1 MMKVAEFLSKI
12 PRQIIYLVIALAIII
27 PLIVPIGMPINV
39 MPQTKKLFD
48 AIETLPADAKPVL
61 VSCDF
66 DPQSM
71 PELYPMLEA
80 LLNHLF
86 AKNIKVLVMAL
97 WPQGA
102 GMADLALSTIPKV
115 YNKEYG
121 KDYVFLGYKAGAAA
135 VVLGIGDKL
144 KNVFP
149 ADYYNT
155 NLDSLPLTA
164 GISNYDD
171 ISLVISLS
179 AGDPGYRTWL
189 FYGQSKFAFKLGTGV
204 TAVSAADTYPYL
216 GSGQLA
222 GVFAGMKGAAEY
234 ETALYKSGYKL
245 TKREATKAM
254 DAQSLGHFFIMI
266 FIIIG
271 NVGFLLMRRRK

>member
-1 MMKVAEFLSKI
+1 MKVPEMLSKI
-12 PRQIIYLVIALAIII
+12 PRQIIYLIMALAIIV

-48 AIETLPADAKPVL
+48 AIESLPEDSKPVL
-61 VSCDF
+61 ISCDF

-86 AKNIKVLVMAL
+86 AKNINVLVMAL

-102 GMADLALSTIPKV
+102 GMADMALNTIPKE

-135 VVLGIGDKL
+135 VILGIGDKL

-155 NLDSLPLTA
+155 PLDSLPLTA
-164 GISNYDD
+164 NLTNYNDL
-171 ISLVISLS
+171 SLVVSLS

-216 GSGQLA
+216 GSGQLV

-234 ETALYKSGYKL
+234 ETALYKSKYKL
-245 TKREATKAM
+245 TRRDATKAM
-254 DAQSLGHFFIMI
+254 DAQSLGHFFIMV

-271 NVGFLLMRRRK
+271 NIGFLLLRRSK

>member
-1 MMKVAEFLSKI
+1 MKIPEILSKI
-12 PRQIIYLVIALAIII
+12 PRQIIYLIMALAIII

-39 MPQTKKLFD
+39 KPQTKKLVD
-48 AIETLPADAKPVL
+48 AIESLPEDAKPVL

-102 GMADLALSTIPKV
+102 GMADMALSTVPMI

-155 NLDSLPLTA
+155 SLDSLPLTA
-164 GISNYDD
+164 NLTNYNDV
-171 ISLVISLS
+171 SLVVSLS

-189 FYGQSKFAFKLGTGV
+189 FYGQSKFGFKLGTGV

-216 GSGQLA
+216 GSGQLV
-222 GVFAGMKGAAEY
+222 GVFAGMMGAAEY
-234 ETALYKSGYKL
+234 ETALQKTGYKL
-245 TKREATKAM
+245 TNRTATKAM
-254 DAQSLGHFFIMI
+254 DAQSLGHFFIMV

-271 NVGFLLMRRRK
+271 NIGFLLLRRSK

>member
-1 MMKVAEFLSKI
+1 MKIAETLSKM
-12 PRQIIYLVIALAIII
+12 PRQIIYVIMALAIII

-39 MPQTKKLFD
+39 MPQTKKLYD
-48 AIETLPADAKPVL
+48 AIESLPQDAKPVL
-61 VSCDF
+61 ISCDF

-86 AKNIKVLVMAL
+86 AKNVKVLVMAM

-102 GMADLALSTIPKV
+102 GMADLALTTIPKI
-115 YNKEYG
+115 YDKEYG

-135 VVLGIGDKL
+135 VVLGIGDRL
-144 KNVFP
+144 NNVFP

-155 NLDSLPLTA
+155 PLDSLPLTA
-164 GISNYDD
+164 GITNYTD

-189 FYGQSKFAFKLGTGV
+189 FYGQSKFNFKLGTGV

-216 GSGQLA
+216 GSGQLV

-245 TKREATKAM
+245 PKRDATKAM
-254 DAQSLGHFFIMI
+254 DAQSLGHFFIML
-266 FIIIG
+266 FIIVG
-271 NVGFLLMRRRK
+271 NIGFLLLRRSK

>member
-1 MMKVAEFLSKI
+1 MNFAERITKI
-12 PRQIIYLVIALAIII
+12 PRQIIYVVIALAIII
-27 PLIVPIGMPINV
+27 PLIAPIGMAINV
-39 MPQTKKLFD
+39 MPQTQKLID
-48 AIETLPADAKPVL
+48 AIESLPPDSKPVL
-61 VSCDF
+61 ISCDF

-80 LLNHLF
+80 ALNHCFNKGL
-86 AKNIKVLVMAL
+86 KVLVLAL

-102 GMADLALSTIPKV
+102 GMAEMALKKV
-115 YNKEYG
+115 PEAYNKKYG
-121 KDYVFLGYKAGAAA
+121 EDYVFLGYKAGAAA
-135 VVLGIGDKL
+135 VVLGLGDNF

-155 NLDSLPLTA
+155 PLDSLPLTA
-164 GISNYDD
+164 NIKNYDD
-171 ISLVISLS
+171 ISLVISFS

-189 FYGQSKFAFKLGTGV
+189 LYGQAKFGFKLGTGV

-216 GSGQLA
+216 NSGQLT

-234 ETALYKSGYKL
+234 ETALAKKGYQL
-245 TKREATKAM
+245 TSRNATKAM
-254 DAQSLGHFFIMI
+254 DAQSLGHFFIML

-271 NVGFLLMRRRK
+271 NVGYFIIRRKK

>member
-1 MMKVAEFLSKI
+1 MKIAEILSKM
-12 PRQIIYLVIALAIII
+12 PRQVIYVIMALAIII

-39 MPQTKKLFD
+39 MPQTKKLYD
-48 AIETLPADAKPVL
+48 AIESLPEDAKPVL
-61 VSCDF
+61 ISCDF

-86 AKNIKVLVMAL
+86 AKDVKILVMAL

-102 GMADLALSTIPKV
+102 GMADIALNTIPKIHG
-115 YNKEYG
+115 KEYG
-121 KDYVFLGYKAGAAA
+121 TDYVFLGYKAGAAA

-155 NLDSLPLTA
+155 SLDSIPLTA
-164 GISNYDD
+164 GLTDYKD
-171 ISLVISLS
+171 ISLVVSLS

-189 FYGQSKFAFKLGTGV
+189 FYGQSKFGFKLGTGV

-216 GSGQLA
+216 GSGQLV

-234 ETALYKSGYKL
+234 ETALYKSGYNL
-245 TKREATKAM
+245 PKRDATKAM
-254 DAQSLGHFFIMI
+254 DAQSLGHFFIML
-266 FIIIG
+266 FIIVGNIG
-271 NVGFLLMRRRK
+271 FILLRRSK